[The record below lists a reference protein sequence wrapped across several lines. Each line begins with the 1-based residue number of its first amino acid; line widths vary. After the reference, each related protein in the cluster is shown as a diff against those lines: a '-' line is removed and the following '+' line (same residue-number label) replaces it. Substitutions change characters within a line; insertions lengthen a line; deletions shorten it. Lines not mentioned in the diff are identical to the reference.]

1 MDLTTVLGYIAGTIS
16 TLTFLP
22 QVVKTWRTK
31 SANDVSFFM
40 FIFATISVILWFI
53 YGILIQDGAII
64 YTNSFIF
71 VLSIIMLYLIFKYRS
86 K

>member
-71 VLSIIMLYLIFKYRS
+71 VLSIIMLYLIFKYLS

>member
-1 MDLTTVLGYIAGTIS
+1 
-16 TLTFLP
+16 
-22 QVVKTWRTK
+22 
-31 SANDVSFFM
+31 M

-71 VLSIIMLYLIFKYRS
+71 VLSIIMLYLIFKYLS